1 MGFAESFEKAYIS
14 SSAQSSQ
21 ATLEAIKEKIKNDQT
36 KADEKYKATTLRN
49 ANIALATQF
58 GDEDIAKKIITVSE
72 GLGDNSEGQKII
84 SEFATGMLKD
94 KVRNQNRPGVKPVP
108 AVTFDPVSGKYMD
121 QSGNPV
127 TEIAPTQE
135 VRQKA
140 LPAEVYGERKSA
152 TEAASQKFLKEPEI
166 QYTRDLS
173 DTRDTLGEVRAGLEE
188 LGIKDPTKYGNVVTE
203 TFDSEFG
210 PISLPAKFNLV
221 GQYAKDPKY
230 TALKNKM
237 ERSFQKFRKVITGAQ
252 ASYSELQAL
261 RPLIASFQDRPN
273 VFFEQLGSLENE
285 TDRMLGNH
293 LDILDAV
300 GRDTTK
306 IRGLIKTKQAM
317 KQDDEAQVSALGF
330 DPSKWE
336 IVK

>member
-1 MGFAESFEKAYIS
+1 MGFAESFEKAYIPA
-14 SSAQSSQ
+14 SASSSQ
-21 ATLEAIKEKIKNDQT
+21 ATLEAIREKIKQDQA
-36 KADEKYKATTLRN
+36 KADEKYKATTIRN
-49 ANIALATQF
+49 SNIAIATQF
-58 GDEDIAKKIITVSE
+58 GDQDISQKIIKISE
-72 GLGDNSEGQKII
+72 GLGDNSEGQKIV
-84 SEFATGMLKD
+84 SEFATKLLS
-94 KVRNQNRPGVKPVP
+94 QNMGPGSKMAP
-108 AVTFDPVSGKYMD
+108 AVTFDPVSGTYKD
-121 QSGNPV
+121 QEGNLV
-127 TEIAPTQE
+127 KEISPIQE

-140 LPAEVYGERKSA
+140 LPAEIYGERKAA
-152 TEAASQKFLKEPEI
+152 TEKEGQKFLKEPEI

-173 DTRDTLGEVRAGLEE
+173 DTRDTLGEVRVGLEE
-188 LGIKDPTKYGNVVTE
+188 LGIKDPTKYGNVVAE

-230 TALKNKM
+230 TSLKNKM